1 MLGRSDGLEE
11 EVGLTRD
18 QSQGGGVNSYN
29 ISTVIFQ
36 VWNENIS
43 HDKTNIAGYSKGE
56 VSSTTRKKNAARCY
70 SKWKKGGKE
79 YLNLGLHPTTNNQ
92 AVSRCVHSVL
102 YRPVYTRTAVNNQ
115 TYHHKRSTYN
125 TQGPLQSPSVV
136 LW

>member
-79 YLNLGLHPTTNNQ
+79 YCHGHSITRQWRGEVSHWRLG
-92 AVSRCVHSVL
+92 VRRGV
-102 YRPVYTRTAVNNQ
+102 VY
-115 TYHHKRSTYN
+115 
-125 TQGPLQSPSVV
+125 
-136 LW
+136 

>member
-70 SKWKKGGKE
+70 SKWKKRGKE
-79 YLNLGLHPTTNNQ
+79 YLNLGLHPTINDDSFRRYYRSINNNKI
-92 AVSRCVHSVL
+92 SPFLIFLLLVL
-102 YRPVYTRTAVNNQ
+102 NLLNLPKYAEGKY
-115 TYHHKRSTYN
+115 
-125 TQGPLQSPSVV
+125 
-136 LW
+136 

>member
-79 YLNLGLHPTTNNQ
+79 YLNLGLHPTINDDSFRRYYRSIDNNKI
-92 AVSRCVHSVL
+92 SPFLIFLPLVL
-102 YRPVYTRTAVNNQ
+102 HLLNLPKYAEGKY
-115 TYHHKRSTYN
+115 
-125 TQGPLQSPSVV
+125 
-136 LW
+136 

>member
-79 YLNLGLHPTTNNQ
+79 YLNLGLHPTINDDSFRGYYRSINNNKI
-92 AVSRCVHSVL
+92 SPFLIFLLLVL
-102 YRPVYTRTAVNNQ
+102 NLLNLPKYAEGKY
-115 TYHHKRSTYN
+115 
-125 TQGPLQSPSVV
+125 
-136 LW
+136 

>member
-70 SKWKKGGKE
+70 SKWKKGGNE
-79 YLNLGLHPTTNNQ
+79 YLNLGLHPTINDDSFRRYYRSINNNKI
-92 AVSRCVHSVL
+92 SPFLIFLLLVL
-102 YRPVYTRTAVNNQ
+102 NLLNLPKYAEGKY
-115 TYHHKRSTYN
+115 
-125 TQGPLQSPSVV
+125 
-136 LW
+136 

>member
-70 SKWKKGGKE
+70 SKWKKRGKE
-79 YLNLGLHPTTNNQ
+79 YLNLGLHPTINDDSFRRYYRSIDNNKI
-92 AVSRCVHSVL
+92 SPFLIFLLLVL
-102 YRPVYTRTAVNNQ
+102 NLLNLPKYAEGKY
-115 TYHHKRSTYN
+115 
-125 TQGPLQSPSVV
+125 
-136 LW
+136 